1 MINRVDD
8 NCENCLRNLCYLLE
22 NLDLQCFFLKQCEN
36 VVYLSFDASHYLWS
50 FPSVGHFLRK
60 PPNLNSTLI
69 HIVPLKRKL
78 HFYMFWKFTW
88 RKFHNETLGYYFM
101 VLDICSYI
109 ISGKLILILLLS
121 SKLVFLPICIVE
133 MYVTANRSQGGV
145 IKKLLY
151 INI

>member
-8 NCENCLRNLCYLLE
+8 NCENCLQNLCYLLE

-36 VVYLSFDASHYLWS
+36 VVYLSFDALHYLWS

-109 ISGKLILILLLS
+109 ISGKLILILLFS

-145 IKKLLY
+145 IKKNPLH
-151 INI
+151 